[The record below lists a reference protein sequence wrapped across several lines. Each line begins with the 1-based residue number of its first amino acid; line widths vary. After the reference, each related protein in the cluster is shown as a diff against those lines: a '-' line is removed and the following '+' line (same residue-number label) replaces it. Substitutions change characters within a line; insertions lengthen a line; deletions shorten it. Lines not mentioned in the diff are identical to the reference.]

1 MLDVEKLG
9 EPCRPLGDK
18 RGFRHDDKRGQLQMR
33 DDESSDDRFPEP
45 GWGREDSV
53 VVLEQLVGSM
63 LLLGTKGAAELGRN
77 VSACVSLVAIGV
89 ADADFIEQLKQT
101 LPASSWKGDMPL
113 DVRQEKPLV
122 GIGAELF
129 VNEDAI
135 AFALSFPLE
144 WQGYQVAESAFRNS
158 RLSWEHA
165 VVGIELDRFGA
176 PHCFGDEGASEV
188 AGELCVYRAVEEEP
202 DMATVSRS

>member
-1 MLDVEKLG
+1 MPPWDGVLLCKVSEG
-9 EPCRPLGDK
+9 VCRQRVNG
-18 RGFRHDDKRGQLQMR
+18 
-33 DDESSDDRFPEP
+33 
-45 GWGREDSV
+45 
-53 VVLEQLVGSM
+53 VLRCLLVD
-63 LLLGTKGAAELGRN
+63 L
-77 VSACVSLVAIGV
+77 
-89 ADADFIEQLKQT
+89 
-101 LPASSWKGDMPL
+101 L
-113 DVRQEKPLV
+113 DVRQEKPLIGV
-122 GIGAELF
+122 GVELF

-188 AGELCVYRAVEEEP
+188 AGELCAYRAVEEEP
-202 DMATVSRS
+202 DMATVSRSRAFYASLQPARLRDCADGGDGVLPAAFVEVYNQNRRG

>member
-1 MLDVEKLG
+1 MPPWGGALLCKVSEGVCRQRVNGVLRCLLVDLLDPRK
-9 EPCRPLGDK
+9 
-18 RGFRHDDKRGQLQMR
+18 
-33 DDESSDDRFPEP
+33 
-45 GWGREDSV
+45 
-53 VVLEQLVGSM
+53 
-63 LLLGTKGAAELGRN
+63 
-77 VSACVSLVAIGV
+77 
-89 ADADFIEQLKQT
+89 
-101 LPASSWKGDMPL
+101 
-113 DVRQEKPLV
+113 EKPLI

-158 RLSWEHA
+158 CLSWEHA

-188 AGELCVYRAVEEEP
+188 AGKLRAYGPLEEEP

>member
-1 MLDVEKLG
+1 M
-9 EPCRPLGDK
+9 
-18 RGFRHDDKRGQLQMR
+18 
-33 DDESSDDRFPEP
+33 
-45 GWGREDSV
+45 
-53 VVLEQLVGSM
+53 
-63 LLLGTKGAAELGRN
+63 
-77 VSACVSLVAIGV
+77 
-89 ADADFIEQLKQT
+89 
-101 LPASSWKGDMPL
+101 
-113 DVRQEKPLV
+113 RQEKPLIGV
-122 GIGAELF
+122 GVELL

-188 AGELCVYRAVEEEP
+188 AGKLRAYGLLEEEP

>member
-1 MLDVEKLG
+1 MSDSTMPTGSEKLSCEIG
-9 EPCRPLGDK
+9 SRSWCLHGTGVLLCKVSEGVCRQRVNG
-18 RGFRHDDKRGQLQMR
+18 
-33 DDESSDDRFPEP
+33 
-45 GWGREDSV
+45 
-53 VVLEQLVGSM
+53 VLRCLLVD
-63 LLLGTKGAAELGRN
+63 L
-77 VSACVSLVAIGV
+77 
-89 ADADFIEQLKQT
+89 
-101 LPASSWKGDMPL
+101 L

-144 WQGYQVAESAFRNS
+144 WKGYQVAESAFRNS

-176 PHCFGDEGASEV
+176 PHCFGDECASEV
-188 AGELCVYRAVEEEP
+188 AGKLRAYGPLEEEP